1 MEDLH
6 VLLLP
11 DLHLQ
16 RLILLSPKLDTSH
29 PVTSGPC
36 CRLTVAALAARL
48 PTLDTVAILLLTT
61 CCRWAFAL
69 CTTTA

>member
-6 VLLLP
+6 LLLLP
-11 DLHLQ
+11 DLYLK
-16 RLILLSPKLDTSH
+16 RLILLSPKLDASH

-36 CRLTVAALAARL
+36 CRLTVAALAARF
-48 PTLDTVAILLLTT
+48 PTLDTVAILLAG

-69 CTTTA
+69 CATTA